1 MIVVQHVHATI
12 ITAAADFPLMQSP
25 HTPLEI
31 NHAAFVTWLAHQ
43 ARVTMGL
50 RLLDTGAARDVSG
63 VLRVTRG
70 PDEGGEEVEEKEVLY
85 FVGGDGGVRVFGR
98 GEG

>member
-1 MIVVQHVHATI
+1 MG
-12 ITAAADFPLMQSP
+12 
-25 HTPLEI
+25 
-31 NHAAFVTWLAHQ
+31 HAAFVTGLAHL
-43 ARVTMGL
+43 ARFTIGL

-70 PDEGGEEVEEKEVLY
+70 ADEGEGEVEEMEVLY

-98 GEG
+98 GVE

>member
-1 MIVVQHVHATI
+1 
-12 ITAAADFPLMQSP
+12 MQSP
-25 HTPLEI
+25 RTPLEI
-31 NHAAFVTWLAHQ
+31 NHAAFVTGMSHLA
-43 ARVTMGL
+43 RFTIGL

-70 PDEGGEEVEEKEVLY
+70 PDEGERDGELEEKEVLF

-98 GEG
+98 GEE